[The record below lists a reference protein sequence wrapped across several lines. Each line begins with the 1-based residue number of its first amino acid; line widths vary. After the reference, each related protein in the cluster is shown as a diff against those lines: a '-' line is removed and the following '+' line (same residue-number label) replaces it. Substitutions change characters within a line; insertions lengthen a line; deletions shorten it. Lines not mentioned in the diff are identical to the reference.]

1 MKFAPE
7 LKKQFK
13 ANKIAWDY
21 FQSIAPSYRKISTN
35 WVMSAKQDT
44 TKLKRLNE
52 LIADSQAGT
61 NKWKDNKYN
70 KK

>member
-1 MKFAPE
+1 
-7 LKKQFK
+7 
-13 ANKIAWDY
+13 
-21 FQSIAPSYRKISTN
+21 
-35 WVMSAKQDT
+35 MSAKQET